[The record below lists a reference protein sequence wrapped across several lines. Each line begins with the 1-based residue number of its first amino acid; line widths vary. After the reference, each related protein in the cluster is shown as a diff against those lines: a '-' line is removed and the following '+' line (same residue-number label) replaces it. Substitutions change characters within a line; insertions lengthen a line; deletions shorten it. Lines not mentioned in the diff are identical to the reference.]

1 MKGYDMV
8 EGGVANDRVFN
19 TIELYYTGLI
29 PKEEAL
35 RRLRFE
41 KPNNQL
47 CLINQ
52 SLLDSCLFFVE
63 AILLIKE
70 GELYVPSK

>member
-1 MKGYDMV
+1 MV
-8 EGGVANDRVFN
+8 AGGVANDRVFN